1 MKWFSLILPPLAVLV
16 VLTAAAEVYVRVREV
31 PKYLVPAP
39 SAVAHAVA
47 ETHEELLAAVWQ
59 TTEAALVGFAASA
72 LVGIGLAVALSSAKI
87 VRNAFYPYTVFF
99 QTVPV
104 VAIAPLLLIWFG
116 PGLQSVAVCAFI
128 VSVFP
133 VIANT
138 LTGLLST
145 DPALADMFKLYRA
158 NFVATLFK
166 LKLPG
171 AMPSILTGLRVAAG
185 LSVIGTIVGEF
196 QAGDLEHPGVGVM
209 IVESSKLGQTPQVF
223 AAILVASMLGLAMLS
238 VLNLAGYLL
247 LRRWHASARD

>member
-1 MKWFSLILPPLAVLV
+1 M
-16 VLTAAAEVYVRVREV
+16 
-31 PKYLVPAP
+31 PAP
-39 SAVAHAVA
+39 SAVAQSLMDSR
-47 ETHEELLAAVWQ
+47 EELLAAVWQ
-59 TTEAALVGFAASA
+59 TTEAALIGFGASVV
-72 LVGIGLAVALSSAKI
+72 VGIAMAVALSSARI

-116 PGLQSVAVCAFI
+116 PGLQSVSVCAFV

-145 DPALADMFKLYRA
+145 DPALADMFQLYGA
-158 NFVATLFK
+158 GPVATLFK

-171 AMPSILTGLRVAAG
+171 AMPSIITGLRVAAG

-196 QAGDLEHPGVGVM
+196 VAGEQDRPGVGLI
-209 IVESSKLGQTPQVF
+209 IVENSKLGQTPQVF
-223 AAILVASMLGLAMLS
+223 AAILVASVLGLAMLS